1 MPQGLHAGSCGQGAT
16 VPPGTVPPGLVPF
29 LDPAPLPPGPS
40 LIGMGAPMESA
51 DPTSLEELG
60 LEELLGDAAARAAG
74 CDLAS
79 LYRILPAEES
89 SS

>member
-40 LIGMGAPMESA
+40 LIGMDAPMESA

-74 CDLAS
+74 SYSTLFG
-79 LYRILPAEES
+79 IW
-89 SS
+89 